1 MISLN
6 KTIGSNRSSL
16 WRSLQQFTETCRHH
30 CDRWIRQN
38 IIDEDPY
45 DADEQ
50 ELALQRMLQ
59 DVEHR
64 LLAQADS
71 EPLDRSG
78 ASVAPS
84 PDLPQWDRAEF
95 LRKLYLDLE
104 TASKPV

>member
-6 KTIGSNRSSL
+6 KTIGSNRSSV
-16 WRSLQQFTETCRHH
+16 WRSLQQFTETCRHN

-45 DADEQ
+45 ETDEQ
-50 ELALQRMLQ
+50 GLALQRMLQ
-59 DVEHR
+59 ESEHR
-64 LLAQADS
+64 LLVLADS
-71 EPLDRSG
+71 ESEGRSG
-78 ASVAPS
+78 SPVVPS
-84 PDLPQWDRAEF
+84 PNLPQWDKAEL